1 MKEKIVFKIVS
12 AILLSL
18 LLSILG
24 YSKTYQIKFATQAPE
39 GSAWINFMKEY
50 SDEVKKLTNAEV
62 FFKIYAGGIQGDEIG
77 VLRKIRINSLQSAGF
92 TGVGAGE
99 ILPEFRIIES
109 PMLLRNYEEVDFITN
124 MFYDYFAEKFEEKGF
139 ILLGLTEV
147 GFVYVFAKKPI
158 TSLSDFKGV
167 KMWMWEGDPL
177 VEATFKSLKAN
188 AIPLSIAD
196 VLTSLQTNLIEGV
209 YTSPLACVSL
219 QWHTRINYM
228 MDVPLTNSFGAILI
242 SKKMYDSMPP
252 EYQKILVE
260 KGREYMAKLV
270 QVSRADND
278 KSIDLIE
285 KNGVKL
291 VKVPQENLSEFY
303 VACTEARQDLVG
315 KLYSAELLNRIET
328 ALSKFRNEKAISQ

>member
-1 MKEKIVFKIVS
+1 VTKIIS

-18 LLSILG
+18 LMFFLG
-24 YSKTYQIKFATQAPE
+24 YSKSYQIKFATQAPE
-39 GSAWINFMKEY
+39 GSAWINFMKDY
-50 SDEVKKLTNAEV
+50 SDEIKKLTNDEV

-99 ILPEFRIIES
+99 ILSEFRVIES

-124 MFYDYFAEKFEEKGF
+124 MFYDYFAQKFEEKGF

-158 TSLSDFKGV
+158 TNLSDFKGT

-188 AIPLSIAD
+188 AIPLSITD

-242 SKKMYDSMPP
+242 SKRMYDTMPP
-252 EYQKILVE
+252 EYQKLLVD
-260 KGREYMAKLV
+260 KGREYMDKLV
-270 QVSRADND
+270 QVSRADNE
-278 KSIDLIE
+278 KSIELIK
-285 KNGVKL
+285 KNGINFVH
-291 VKVPQENLSEFY
+291 VPQENLTEFY
-303 VACTEARQDLVG
+303 NACTVARKDLVG
-315 KLYSAELLNRIET
+315 KLYSAELLKRIED
-328 ALSKFRNEKAISQ
+328 ALSKFRDKKAIAQ